1 MTAVDGMRRFVKP
14 TLILWGRQD
23 TYFGP
28 ALAERLAGDIPGVV
42 GVEYLEQGT

>member
-1 MTAVDGMRRFVKP
+1 MTAVDGMRRFEKP

-23 TYFGP
+23 TNFGP